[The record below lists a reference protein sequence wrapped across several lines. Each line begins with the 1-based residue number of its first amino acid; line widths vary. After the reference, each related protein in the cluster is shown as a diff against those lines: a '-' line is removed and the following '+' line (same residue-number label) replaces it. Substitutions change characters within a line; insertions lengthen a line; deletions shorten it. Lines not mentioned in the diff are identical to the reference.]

1 MAKKRI
7 GDNPLDSLIPR
18 PESQDQTEREL
29 EGPND
34 SKTANLNDSKTLNQQ
49 EPTSAPEK
57 VKVTYYLEPDD
68 EVLME
73 RAWLELRRLSGRKVS
88 KSELVGAALRRA
100 AEDLKT
106 RGASSWIAKAL
117 EQ

>member
-18 PESQDQTEREL
+18 PESRNRTEREV
-29 EGPND
+29 EAPDD
-34 SKTANLNDSKTLNQQ
+34 SKTLNLNDSKTLNQQ
-49 EPTSAPEK
+49 EFAPAPEK

-68 EVLME
+68 EALME
-73 RAWLELRRLSGRKVS
+73 RAWLELRRLSRRKVS

-100 AEDLKT
+100 AEDLEA